1 MPELIPEEEAP
12 ANVFSPVLKRNSALE
27 SLNARD
33 SSDERNLP
41 KHHRTIDTGPR
52 KTNTSIIDRKT
63 GSSFY
68 EQTLKNKQMQEAT
81 Q

>member
-1 MPELIPEEEAP
+1 MI
-12 ANVFSPVLKRNSALE
+12 KRNSALE

-33 SSDERNLP
+33 SSEERSIP

-63 GSSFY
+63 NSSFY
-68 EQTLKNKQMQEAT
+68 DQTLKNKQMQEIT
-81 Q
+81 QQEEM